1 MFFREATSLLRRLFV
16 MPITVNIIFGYGLSI
31 TSLSPFKWF
40 VEIKYS
46 DAKKKCFFENT
57 F

>member
-16 MPITVNIIFGYGLSI
+16 MPRTVNIIFGYDLSI

-46 DAKKKCFFENT
+46 DAKEKMFF
-57 F
+57 